1 MISFNDAVANSNVL
15 FHADI
20 DRRRS
25 WLAVSRRGDS
35 NSSRGDAA
43 SKSNSVVTGP
53 TAANRRG
60 RFIVLGSSGEC
71 LPVNRKSQVINA
83 ESTVATTLQRCDSNS
98 IYSSCDSGNS
108 EDEEYHSAR
117 TSFEDCIE
125 GITCC
130 QMHSSIVIG
139 TEFSTLFSQMIWK
152 WWRSIVM
159 NWIPQRNDTHLL
171 RNYAKPWGNLAI
183 IRRAQMTV
191 MQLI

>member
-1 MISFNDAVANSNVL
+1 MVCEHGECTLRPRNTNFSHSI
-15 FHADI
+15 ADI

-25 WLAVSRRGDS
+25 WLAVGRRGDS
-35 NSSRGDAA
+35 NGSRGEAA

-83 ESTVATTLQRCDSNS
+83 AGSVLQHCDSNS

-125 GITCC
+125 G
-130 QMHSSIVIG
+130 
-139 TEFSTLFSQMIWK
+139 
-152 WWRSIVM
+152 R
-159 NWIPQRNDTHLL
+159 RN
-171 RNYAKPWGNLAI
+171 
-183 IRRAQMTV
+183 
-191 MQLI
+191 

>member
-1 MISFNDAVANSNVL
+1 MKQASTSTKRSSYDSGAIENGKWLVGHVGVVML
-15 FHADI
+15 FILFFFSWWIADI

-25 WLAVSRRGDS
+25 WLTVSRRADS
-35 NSSRGDAA
+35 NASRGDAA

-83 ESTVATTLQRCDSNS
+83 TAVAGTSLQHGDSNS

-117 TSFEDCIE
+117 TSFEDCVE
-125 GITCC
+125 G
-130 QMHSSIVIG
+130 M
-139 TEFSTLFSQMIWK
+139 
-152 WWRSIVM
+152 
-159 NWIPQRNDTHLL
+159 
-171 RNYAKPWGNLAI
+171 
-183 IRRAQMTV
+183 
-191 MQLI
+191 